1 MPMLDLGLHLTVGSP
16 NSMLLPKGRNI
27 RRAIDFINSLDLS
40 NILNFVN
47 NSIVLFFLRKV
58 NY

>member
-1 MPMLDLGLHLTVGSP
+1 MPMLDLGLHLTVGS
-16 NSMLLPKGRNI
+16 LP
-27 RRAIDFINSLDLS
+27 RAIDFINSLDLS

-47 NSIVLFFLRKV
+47 NFIVLFFLRKV